1 MTRFR
6 FTSSRR
12 DAERACA
19 FVASH
24 ARKKHPHAWLQGARK
39 PAFPCE
45 SAFPDV
51 RIFADKRVRS
61 VSEPASRALVE
72 AAHGRRPVHVLDR
85 KIAPRDLLALQARG
99 ERCVSMLRD
108 EEHDDP
114 LEFALHDLCHLEK
127 FVDEETYAGQVGFF
141 AMLHRADLEMRF
153 DHLDLAWKKDF
164 EHVSADMNGS
174 PVFLFAALKMK
185 LKMAARREVAR
196 LRGTPERL
204 GGGLDEDEARAF
216 DALQTALF
224 DALELPE
231 RGRRAGQAVS
241 ARRDSPDD
249 ALWIHAYFTQMG
261 ERALGA

>member
-1 MTRFR
+1 MIRFR
-6 FTSSRR
+6 FTSSTR

-39 PAFPCE
+39 PVFSCE
-45 SAFPDV
+45 SSSPEV
-51 RIFADKRVRS
+51 RLFAEQRIRC
-61 VSEPASRALVE
+61 VSDPASRGLVE

-99 ERCVSMLRD
+99 ERCVSILRD
-108 EEHDDP
+108 EDHEDP
-114 LEFALHDLCHLEK
+114 FDFALHDLCHLEK

-141 AMLHRADLEMRF
+141 AALHRADLDTRF

-196 LRGTPERL
+196 LRGTAERV
-204 GGGLDEDEARAF
+204 GGALDDDEARAF
-216 DALQTALF
+216 DALQAALF

-231 RGRRAGQAVS
+231 RGRRAGNAVS
-241 ARRDSPDD
+241 ARRDAPDD
-249 ALWIHAYFTQMG
+249 AMWIHAYFTQMG
-261 ERALGA
+261 ERALEA

>member
-1 MTRFR
+1 MRFR
-6 FTSSRR
+6 FTSSPH
-12 DAERACA
+12 DGERASV

-24 ARKKHPHAWLQGARK
+24 VRERHPHTWLQGARK

-45 SAFPDV
+45 SSVPDV
-51 RIFADKRVRS
+51 RLFAETRVKS
-61 VSEPASRALVE
+61 VSEPAARALVE

-99 ERCVSMLRD
+99 ERCVSILREPD
-108 EEHDDP
+108 LEDP

-127 FVDEETYAGQVGFF
+127 FVDESTYAGQVGFF
-141 AMLHRADLEMRF
+141 AALHRADLDTRF
-153 DHLDLAWKKDF
+153 AHLDDAWKKDF

-196 LRGTPERL
+196 LRGTPERV
-204 GGGLDEDEARAF
+204 GGALDDDEARAF
-216 DALQTALF
+216 AALQTALF

-231 RGRRAGQAVS
+231 RGRIAGDAVS
-241 ARRDSPDD
+241 ARRDAPED
-249 ALWIHAYFTQMG
+249 ALWIHGYFTQMG
-261 ERALGA
+261 ARALGA